1 MLPANLLTNCPF
13 VEYIITQ
20 QILQN
25 QVATTEK
32 TNENNSQKLCIL
44 HKNEKF

>member
-1 MLPANLLTNCPF
+1 MNCPF

-20 QILQN
+20 QFLQN

-32 TNENNSQKLCIL
+32 TNEN
-44 HKNEKF
+44 EW